1 MKFNVVNNNEGGCV
15 LSVSGQCGGSSAV
28 SLACIISMCFLQRFL
43 AASLFV
49 RPLDHSFLPSSPFI
63 FPLINQCDRCLVPFA
78 WGLMVGRRG
87 LPGAS
92 LFQAFS

>member
-1 MKFNVVNNNEGGCV
+1 MKFNAVNNKEGGCV

-28 SLACIISMCFLQRFL
+28 SLACIISMCFVQRFP

-49 RPLDHSFLPSSPFI
+49 LAFGSFFSFFYPHPSSPFI
-63 FPLINQCDRCLVPFA
+63 FPLINHCDRCLVPFA

-87 LPGAS
+87 FTRG
-92 LFQAFS
+92 